1 MPFWRKKK
9 KPKFALFSI
18 IYSSFIL
25 TNVLTTGRINTPL
38 TSKLKNNVDLLFI
51 RSFPGDSVVKNSPAI
66 QEMHVLHWED
76 LLEKEM
82 VTHSS
87 ITAWEIPW
95 TEVPGRLQSMGLQRI
110 GYNWATEHTRIIYE
124 LFLYIYKFLTFCSL
138 KSHIIHWLL

>member
-1 MPFWRKKK
+1 MFFLANSPTNLKRRSKKRKCHFEGKKK
-9 KPKFALFSI
+9 TPKRALFSI
-18 IYSSFIL
+18 IYSSLIL

-66 QEMHVLHWED
+66 QETHVLSLRWED

-87 ITAWEIPW
+87 ILAWEIPW
-95 TEVPGRLQSMGLQRI
+95 TEEPGRL
-110 GYNWATEHTRIIYE
+110 
-124 LFLYIYKFLTFCSL
+124 
-138 KSHIIHWLL
+138 